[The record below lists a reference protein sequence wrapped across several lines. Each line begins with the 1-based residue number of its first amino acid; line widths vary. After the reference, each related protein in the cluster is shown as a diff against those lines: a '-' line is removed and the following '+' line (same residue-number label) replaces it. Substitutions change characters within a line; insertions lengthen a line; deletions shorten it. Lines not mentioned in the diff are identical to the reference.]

1 MHDSID
7 IVNEKTECCG
17 TDIVIGNASMYIE
30 TF

>member
-1 MHDSID
+1 MHDSMG
-7 IVNEKTECCG
+7 IVNEKIECRA